1 MIKFFRRLRLDALSR
16 KRIPKYIAYAVGEIV
31 LVVIGILIA
40 LSINTWNTTKVDAKI
55 EQGILKE
62 IANGLDYDLTDIGHN
77 IEGHKN
83 GLKAREYWNQ
93 IVHNQPVYA
102 DSVALYYKY
111 LTRNFIA
118 LQNTSSY
125 QSLKSKGLEL
135 IANDSLRLQII
146 SLYEVD
152 YETVKVFEEN
162 YEELQ
167 FQKNYFKDINELVS
181 SNLVFDADGNIETID
196 LPLQLSESEKKEFLS
211 YLWKIKK
218 GREDAIDIYAD
229 VTQNIKG
236 LQVNINKYLSKD

>member
-1 MIKFFRRLRLDALSR
+1 
-16 KRIPKYIAYAVGEIV
+16 
-31 LVVIGILIA
+31 
-40 LSINTWNTTKVDAKI
+40 
-55 EQGILKE
+55 
-62 IANGLDYDLTDIGHN
+62 
-77 IEGHKN
+77 
-83 GLKAREYWNQ
+83 
-93 IVHNQPVYA
+93 
-102 DSVALYYKY
+102 
-111 LTRNFIA
+111 
-118 LQNTSSY
+118 
-125 QSLKSKGLEL
+125 
-135 IANDSLRLQII
+135 
-146 SLYEVD
+146 VD